1 MSQRMFEQLVEKPKS
16 TKKWLF
22 FPLSTLVHGLVIAV
36 VIAYPLMSTLEQ
48 MPQVKVITVSIAEP
62 TLPTVPIGRKGGGGR
77 ERRPRENAEQQQS
90 QPQPITPGRIV
101 VPVAIPQ
108 EIEEESLEAYGVG
121 NGLGP
126 GIEGAP
132 EGDPNGVIG
141 APDILLGKGNI
152 QDQIATRISPV
163 QQPRLIK
170 KVEPIYPKA
179 PLMARIQGRVI
190 IEAVTDIYGRVIK
203 TTMISGH
210 PLLKQAAVEAVRQ
223 WVYEPYIID
232 GIPRPV
238 IFVVNVNFTLQR

>member
-1 MSQRMFEQLVEKPKS
+1 MSQRIFEKLIEKPKS

-22 FPLSTLVHGLVIAV
+22 FPLSILVHGFVIAV
-36 VIAYPLMSTLEQ
+36 VIAYPLLSSIDQLPE
-48 MPQVKVITVSIAEP
+48 VKVITVSLAEP
-62 TLPTVPIGRKGGGGR
+62 TLPTVPVGRKGGGGR
-77 ERRPRENAEQQQS
+77 EKPRENAEQQQT

-101 VPVAIPQ
+101 VPVVIPQ
-108 EIEEESLEAYGVG
+108 EIEEESLEDYGVG

-141 APDILLGKGNI
+141 APDFLLGKGDMQN
-152 QDQIATRISPV
+152 QTVTRISPV

-170 KVEPIYPKA
+170 KVEPIYPKVA
-179 PLMARIQGRVI
+179 LMSRTQGRVI

-210 PLLKQAAVEAVRQ
+210 PLLKTAAVEAVRQ

-238 IFVVNVNFTLQR
+238 IFTVNVNFTLQQ

>member
-1 MSQRMFEQLVEKPKS
+1 MSQRIFEKLIEKPKS

-22 FPLSTLVHGLVIAV
+22 FPLSILVHGFVIAV
-36 VIAYPLMSTLEQ
+36 VIAYPLLSSIDQLPE
-48 MPQVKVITVSIAEP
+48 VKVITVSLAEP
-62 TLPTVPIGRKGGGGR
+62 TLPTVPVGRKGGGGR
-77 ERRPRENAEQQQS
+77 EKPRENAEQQQT

-101 VPVAIPQ
+101 VPVVIPQ
-108 EIEEESLEAYGVG
+108 EIEEESLEDYGVG

-141 APDILLGKGNI
+141 APDFLLGKGDMQN
-152 QDQIATRISPV
+152 QTVTRISPV

-170 KVEPIYPKA
+170 KVEPIYPKVA
-179 PLMARIQGRVI
+179 LMSRTQGRVI

-210 PLLKQAAVEAVRQ
+210 PLLKAAAVEAVRQ

-238 IFVVNVNFTLQR
+238 IFTVNVNFTLQQ

>member
-22 FPLSTLVHGLVIAV
+22 FPVSLLVHGLAIAV
-36 VIAYPLMSTLEQ
+36 VIAYPLLSDIDQL
-48 MPQVKVITVSIAEP
+48 PKVKIFTVSLAAP
-62 TLPTVPIGRKGGGGR
+62 AAPTVPIGRKGGGGR
-77 ERRPRENAEQQQS
+77 KKPKKNVEQQQT
-90 QPQPITPGRIV
+90 QPKPITTGRIV
-101 VPVAIPQ
+101 VPVAIPEQ
-108 EIEEESLEAYGVG
+108 IEEESLEDFGIG
-121 NGLGP
+121 TGLGP
-126 GIEGAP
+126 GIDGAP

-141 APDILLGKGNI
+141 APDFLLGKGDMQN
-152 QDQIATRISPV
+152 QAATRISPV

-179 PLMARIQGRVI
+179 ALLSHTQGRVI

-210 PLLKQAAVEAVRQ
+210 PLLKQAAVQAVRQ

-232 GIPRPV
+232 GNPRPV
-238 IFVVNVNFTLQR
+238 IFTVNVNFTLQR

>member
-22 FPLSTLVHGLVIAV
+22 FPVSILVHGLVIAV
-36 VIAYPLMSTLEQ
+36 VIAYPLLSTIDQL
-48 MPQVKVITVSIAEP
+48 PKVKVFTVSLAAP
-62 TLPTVPIGRKGGGGR
+62 AVPTVPIGRKGGGGR
-77 ERRPRENAEQQQS
+77 KKPRENPEQPQT
-90 QPQPITPGRIV
+90 QPQPIAPGRIV
-101 VPVAIPQ
+101 VPVVIPQ
-108 EIEEESLEAYGVG
+108 EIEEESIEAYGVG
-121 NGLGP
+121 TGLGP

-141 APDILLGKGNI
+141 APDFLLGKGDMQN
-152 QDQIATRISPV
+152 QTVTRISPV

-179 PLMARIQGRVI
+179 ALLSHTQGRVI
-190 IEAVTDIYGRVIK
+190 VEAVTDIYGRVIK

-210 PLLKQAAVEAVRQ
+210 PLLKQAAVQAVRQ

-232 GIPRPV
+232 GIPKPV
-238 IFVVNVNFTLQR
+238 IFTVNVNFTLQR

>member
-22 FPLSTLVHGLVIAV
+22 FPLSTLLHGLVIAV

-62 TLPTVPIGRKGGGGR
+62 ALPTVPIGRKGGGGR
-77 ERRPRENAEQQQS
+77 ERPRRNAEQQQI
-90 QPQPITPGRIV
+90 QTQPITPGRIV

-121 NGLGP
+121 TGLGP

-141 APDILLGKGNI
+141 APGILLGKGDI
-152 QDQIATRISPV
+152 QDQAATRISSV
-163 QQPRLIK
+163 QQPRLIR

-179 PLMARIQGRVI
+179 ALLSHTQGRVI